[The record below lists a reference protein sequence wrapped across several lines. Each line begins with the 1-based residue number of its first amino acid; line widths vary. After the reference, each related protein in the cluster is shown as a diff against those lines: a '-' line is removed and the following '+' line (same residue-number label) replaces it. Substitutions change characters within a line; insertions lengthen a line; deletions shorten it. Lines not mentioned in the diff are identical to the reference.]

1 MVGFDVRLYFSRNF
15 CPGRK
20 CPGQLLY
27 IKHSVSNTMS
37 ESWSLILLLIPLI
50 AGAIAIFFT
59 FRLNK
64 HYRLA
69 FVNSYFFYLVFLYIF
84 GTYSLAGSGVLEF
97 LLTRMEVAPKVIHS
111 SRLYAIFLG
120 IPFVGLSHFMFL
132 RSTREFFDKKQ
143 SLLFI
148 VLYFSLV
155 LAALVLYGIYMA
167 KSNYSPGGISLDAVT
182 LQRQVFCAFMLLVY
196 LWAFL
201 SIFLWSGKLD
211 RVAKK
216 FIRTFGASY
225 LVFMILNVVLIL
237 IQPVFQYSPHLF
249 MLVFLSLHLIPVFFL
264 NIYLNK
270 TQQYELDS
278 ESDFETRFSRF
289 VEKHEISKRESEVVR
304 LICEGNSNQEI
315 SEALFISLQT
325 VKDHTHRIFVKTGVR
340 NRVQLTNM
348 IR

>member
-1 MVGFDVRLYFSRNF
+1 MIN
-15 CPGRK
+15 
-20 CPGQLLY
+20 
-27 IKHSVSNTMS
+27 
-37 ESWSLILLLIPLI
+37 ESWSLILLLVPLI

-64 HYRLA
+64 RYRNP

-84 GTYSLAGSGVLEF
+84 GAYSLAGSGILEF
-97 LLTRMEVAPKVIHS
+97 LLTKMEVDAEVIHS

-132 RSTREFFDKKQ
+132 RSIREFFNKKQ

-148 VLYFSLV
+148 ILYFAV
-155 LAALVLYGIYMA
+155 ILATFVLYGIYMV
-167 KSNYSPGGISLDAVT
+167 KSNYSTGGATLDMVS
-182 LQRQVFCAFMLLVY
+182 LQRQVFCGFMVFVY

-201 SIFLWSGKLD
+201 SIILWSGKQ
-211 RVAKK
+211 ASIEKK
-216 FIRTFGASY
+216 FIRTFGAIYFLFALLS
-225 LVFMILNVVLIL
+225 VVLIQ
-237 IQPVFQYSPHLF
+237 IQAPYPFSKHLF
-249 MLVFLSLHLIPVFFL
+249 ILVFLSLHLIPIFFL
-264 NIYLNK
+264 NLYLSK
-270 TQQYELDS
+270 TS
-278 ESDFETRFSRF
+278 EMEVDKEGDYETRFSRF

-304 LICEGNSNQEI
+304 LISQGYSNQEI
-315 SEALFISLQT
+315 SDALFISLQT